1 MKKIYLLIVALS
13 LIALVLSIIIL
24 IQKTTESKEIND
36 FCSAIGSNSKCSTVQ
51 QSKYGKIF
59 GIDNPWF
66 GIIGFSVLGV
76 LAGMNYFRKNNIRKI
91 LIIAGSIFAGLVA
104 LWFLYLQTFVLK
116 AYCIFC
122 VIVDI
127 LSLVILFTTIY
138 MIFKEHNKKLKK

>member
-66 GIIGFSVLGV
+66 GIIGFSVLG
-76 LAGMNYFRKNNIRKI
+76 L
-91 LIIAGSIFAGLVA
+91 LA